1 MNLDIGFST
10 ITCCDC
16 QFTFAVPA
24 EIQTRWRNKHTI
36 FYCPACATQ
45 QSYKGETEAD
55 KYKCYYESE
64 LAASEHLR
72 TQRDHANKKAAGYK
86 GSWKKA
92 KKQVEKLK
100 AQS

>member
-1 MNLDIGFST
+1 MNINISFST

-16 QFTFAVPA
+16 GFTFAVPA
-24 EIQTRWRNKHTI
+24 EIKTRWRNQHTA

-45 QSYKGETEAD
+45 QSYTGETDAD
-55 KYKCYYESE
+55 KYKRHYESE
-64 LAASEHLR
+64 LTASKLLL
-72 TQRDHANKKAAGYK
+72 TQRDQADKKAAGYK

-100 AQS
+100 AES